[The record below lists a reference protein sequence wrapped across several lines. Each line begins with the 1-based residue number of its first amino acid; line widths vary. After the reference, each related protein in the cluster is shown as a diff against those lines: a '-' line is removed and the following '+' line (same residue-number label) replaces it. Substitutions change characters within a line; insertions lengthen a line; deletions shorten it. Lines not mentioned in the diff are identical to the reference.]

1 MADHDYDKLV
11 RYMAERF
18 TQYLEMPAEVRKQRK
33 RERAQARPGWAIRW
47 FGLLPLAVAHWRRT
61 WRKRR

>member
-18 TQYLEMPAEVRKQRK
+18 TQYLEMPAEERRQLR
-33 RERAQARPGWAIRW
+33 RERAQAKPGWSVRW
-47 FGLLPLAVAHWRRT
+47 FGLLPLAIAQWKQVL
-61 WRKRR
+61 KRR